1 MQWDARTRSATQFQ
15 HQLFRIPST
24 KLLTLS
30 TGRTKIVCKE
40 CGSAGPRQVF
50 TFFCTVQEYMEHPV
64 PKALETHQ
72 TRIHSGAT
80 CEIRIGRSDSCSARS
95 TMISMDAAAA
105 ATVLESIGRMSPFTA
120 SEQWQTPPWLQVIS
134 VELTSMGCSSECWYD

>member
-1 MQWDARTRSATQFQ
+1 MQWDARTRRATQFQ
-15 HQLFRIPST
+15 QQLFRIPST

-80 CEIRIGRSDSCSARS
+80 CEIRIGRRRDSCS
-95 TMISMDAAAA
+95 
-105 ATVLESIGRMSPFTA
+105 VLGS
-120 SEQWQTPPWLQVIS
+120 LNDD
-134 VELTSMGCSSECWYD
+134 LDGCSSNGSRVNRANESIHRIGTMADDAFMATGDIS